1 MMNIK
6 RTYEIIFPT
15 GKKELWKNITIM
27 ELLTKYKTMPNVQVE
42 EKIEDIFK
50 WEKEENNES
59 K

>member
-1 MMNIK
+1 MTNTK

-27 ELLTKYKTMPNVQVE
+27 ELLKRYNTTPNIQVKE
-42 EKIEDIFK
+42 VNKNIFN
-50 WEKEENNES
+50 WEKEENDES

>member
-27 ELLTKYKTMPNVQVE
+27 ELLEKYKTMPNVQVE

-50 WEKEENNES
+50 WEKE
-59 K
+59 

>member
-1 MMNIK
+1 MNIK

>member
-1 MMNIK
+1 MTNIK

-50 WEKEENNES
+50 WEKEENDES

>member
-1 MMNIK
+1 MTNIK

-27 ELLTKYKTMPNVQVE
+27 ELLTKHKTMPNVQVE

>member
-15 GKKELWKNITIM
+15 GKNELWKNITIM
-27 ELLTKYKTMPNVQVE
+27 ELLETYKTMPNVQLE

-50 WEKEENNES
+50 WEKEENDES

>member
-27 ELLTKYKTMPNVQVE
+27 ELLEKYKTMPNVQVE

-50 WEKEENNES
+50 WEKEENDES